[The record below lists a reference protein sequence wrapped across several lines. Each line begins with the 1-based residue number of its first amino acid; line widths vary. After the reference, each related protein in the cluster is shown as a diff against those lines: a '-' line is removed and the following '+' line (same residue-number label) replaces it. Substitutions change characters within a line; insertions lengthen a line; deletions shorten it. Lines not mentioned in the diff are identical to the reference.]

1 VISLLL
7 GASVAFLVSIL
18 LTPVAIKVLRRHEI
32 GQFIQDELAGHSHKR
47 GTPTMGGMVIILAVV
62 LGYVLSHLRLFTFG
76 VGFEFEILQFAYEGW
91 LAVLALVGMG
101 VIGFLDD
108 FAKYARR
115 QNLGLSKR
123 WKFLGQLAVAALFAW
138 AAAAIGVST
147 ELSFTRGIGI
157 DLGPWLYAGLVLLML
172 TAFANAVN
180 FTDGLDGLV
189 AGSGA
194 LVFGAYMLIAFWQF
208 RNPAFYGVAGALD
221 LGVFA
226 AALVGACLGFLWW
239 NAAPAK
245 IFMGDTGSQALGGSL
260 AALALLTNTHLLV
273 VLLGGLY
280 VMITLSVVLQIFTFR
295 VWGKRI
301 FRMAPLQH
309 HFELKGWPET
319 TVIVRFWILAG
330 IMVAA
335 GVGIFYADFLQATN
349 GGVLP

>member
-1 VISLLL
+1 MISLLL
-7 GASVAFLVSIL
+7 GASVAFVISIL
-18 LTPVAIKVLRRHEI
+18 LTPVAIKVLRRYEI

-47 GTPTMGGMVIILAVV
+47 GTPTMGGIVIILAVV
-62 LGYVLSHLRLFTFG
+62 LGYLLAHLRFFRFG
-76 VGFEFEILQFAYEGW
+76 SGLDFELLPFAFEGW

-108 FAKYARR
+108 FVKYARS

-123 WKFLGQLAVAALFAW
+123 WKFLGQLGVAALFAW
-138 AAAAIGVST
+138 FAAAIDVST
-147 ELSFTRGIGI
+147 ELSVTRGIGI

-180 FTDGLDGLV
+180 FTDGLDGLA

-194 LVFGAYMLIAFWQF
+194 LVFGAYVLITFWQF
-208 RNPAFYGVAGALD
+208 RNDAFYGVAGALD

-239 NAAPAK
+239 NTAPAK

-260 AALALLTNTHLLV
+260 AALALLTNTQLLV

-280 VMITLSVVLQIFTFR
+280 VMIMLSVVLQIFTFR

-319 TVIVRFWILAG
+319 TIIVRFWILAG
-330 IMVAA
+330 IMVAT
-335 GVGIFYADFLQATN
+335 GVGIFYADFLQSTN